1 MSMDIV
7 LSAILTKRILLLN
20 ADTKIPAEEKNNL
33 NRSVSEA
40 EKVEG
45 GRGSHWNN
53 LNDVF
58 ISSPLT
64 YLLRALLRIRPQRSL
79 RFHFSLLLYFKS
91 WPGITQVVDKI
102 RVFVRVNS

>member
-45 GRGSHWNN
+45 GGG
-53 LNDVF
+53 
-58 ISSPLT
+58 
-64 YLLRALLRIRPQRSL
+64 RI
-79 RFHFSLLLYFKS
+79 
-91 WPGITQVVDKI
+91 GTI
-102 RVFVRVNS
+102 

>member
-40 EKVEG
+40 EKVEVG
-45 GRGSHWNN
+45 EG
-53 LNDVF
+53 V
-58 ISSPLT
+58 
-64 YLLRALLRIRPQRSL
+64 ALEQ
-79 RFHFSLLLYFKS
+79 FE
-91 WPGITQVVDKI
+91 
-102 RVFVRVNS
+102 